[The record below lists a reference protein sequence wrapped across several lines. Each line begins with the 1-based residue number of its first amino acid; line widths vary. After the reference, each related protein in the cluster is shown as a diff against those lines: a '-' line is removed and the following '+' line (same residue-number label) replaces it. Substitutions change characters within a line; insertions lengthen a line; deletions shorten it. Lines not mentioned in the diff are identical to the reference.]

1 MLLRASSLS
10 EVKRWIS
17 QFDARSMRSHRP
29 RKWNGWSP
37 PPSFQPAAVR
47 MRSFI
52 GSNTQENFSWL
63 KKCELWARPCGQ
75 TSDVE
80 AKNNISLTKCGQVAV
95 FRKTISREE
104 YLMVWSFT
112 TDTSLT
118 FFFFY
123 HLNEMPDLV
132 KCSPR
137 QYQFWWLLP
146 PLHAFITTLPA
157 LSIIK
162 HVWLSD

>member
-75 TSDVE
+75 TSHVE
-80 AKNNISLTKCGQVAV
+80 AKIISPTECGQVAV
-95 FRKTISREE
+95 CRKKISREE
-104 YLMVWSFT
+104 YLMLWSFT
-112 TDTSLT
+112 TDMSLT
-118 FFFFY
+118 LCCCFLPFEW
-123 HLNEMPDLV
+123 NAWS
-132 KCSPR
+132 SPR
-137 QYQFWWLLP
+137 QYQFWWLSP
-146 PLHAFITTLPA
+146 PIACIHLKAAST
-157 LSIIK
+157 K
-162 HVWLSD
+162 HN